1 MRQGVNEG
9 AASAMHDTDER
20 AEISPT
26 RGQCP
31 NKRRELVSGDRERG
45 VASPSVT
52 PAEVSPS
59 EQAGGATVMS
69 VYDEVTEVSEAH
81 GGKPL
86 GTFIH

>member
-1 MRQGVNEG
+1 MRP
-9 AASAMHDTDER
+9 HYP
-20 AEISPT
+20 AEAYCT
-26 RGQCP
+26 ELEEVATYTKYFGP
-31 NKRRELVSGDRERG
+31 NRK
-45 VASPSVT
+45 AHVT

-59 EQAGGATVMS
+59 EQAGSATVMS